1 MDETLKADTSEIQSK
16 IDRLEAEIAAF
27 EIQDKNTLEA
37 YRLKFLV
44 RKGKIAELF
53 EQLKTAP
60 PEQRPYIGKR
70 LNELK
75 TAAESRFEQA
85 KAALEAR
92 ETQSTPAPDL
102 TLPGRRRFTGAEH
115 PVQKVLSEM
124 KEIFFRMG
132 FTEAVGP
139 EIERDDYNFTL
150 LNFPDDHPAR
160 DMQDTFFL
168 RKGAPEGD
176 VVLRTHTSPVQ
187 IRTMLSQKPPIRI
200 IAPGK
205 VYRNEAI
212 SARSYCVF
220 HQLEGLY
227 VDKGVTFADFKATI
241 YSFAQQMF
249 GSDVKL
255 RFRPSFFPFTEPSAE
270 VDITC
275 YLCGGKGCRVCK
287 HTGWLEIMGC
297 GMVHP
302 NVLRNCNIDP
312 DIYSGYAWGMG
323 IERTTLLRYK
333 IDDIRLLFEND
344 VRMLSQFESI

>member
-1 MDETLKADTSEIQSK
+1 MDEIRLDTGDILDAIARVRAETEAFAIYDKAS
-16 IDRLEAEIAAF
+16 
-27 EIQDKNTLEA
+27 LEA
-37 YRLKFLV
+37 YRLRFLV
-44 RKGKIAELF
+44 RKGAVAELF
-53 EQLKTAP
+53 ERLKAVP
-60 PEQRPYIGKR
+60 KEQKPQVGKL

-75 TAAESRFEQA
+75 AAAEQKYEQA
-85 KAALEAR
+85 KAALEAQLR
-92 ETQSTPAPDL
+92 TEEPELDL
-102 TLPGRRRFTGAEH
+102 TLPGRPRFLGAEH

-124 KEIFFRMG
+124 KQIFFKMG

-139 EIERDDYNFTL
+139 EIELDEYNFTL

-160 DMQDTFFL
+160 DMQDTFFI
-168 RKGAPEGD
+168 RKGSPDGD

-227 VDKGVTFADFKATI
+227 IDKGVTFADFKATI

-270 VDITC
+270 VDVTC
-275 YLCGGKGCRVCK
+275 YLCAGKGCRVCK
-287 HTGWLEIMGC
+287 YSGWLEIMGC

-302 NVLRNCNIDP
+302 NVLRNCHLDP
-312 DIYSGYAWGMG
+312 NVYSGYAWGMG

-344 VRMLSQFESI
+344 LRMLSQFE

>member
-1 MDETLKADTSEIQSK
+1 MFNAIEHVRKET
-16 IDRLEAEIAAF
+16 AAF
-27 EIQDKNTLEA
+27 EIHDKATLEA
-37 YRLKFLV
+37 YRLRFLV

-53 EQLKTAP
+53 ERLKAVP
-60 PEQRPYIGKR
+60 KEQKPQVGKL
-70 LNELK
+70 LNDLK
-75 TAAESRFEQA
+75 AAAEQKYENA
-85 KAALEAR
+85 KAALEAQ
-92 ETQSTPAPDL
+92 TQEEERPLDL
-102 TLPGRRRFTGAEH
+102 TLPGRPRFLGAEH
-115 PVQKVLSEM
+115 PVQKVLREM
-124 KEIFFRMG
+124 KEIFFKMG
-132 FTEAVGP
+132 FTEVVGP

-241 YSFAQQMF
+241 YSFAKQMF
-249 GSDVKL
+249 GSEVKL

-287 HTGWLEIMGC
+287 YSGWLEIMGC

-312 DIYSGYAWGMG
+312 AVYSGYAWGMG

-333 IDDIRLLFEND
+333 IDDIQLLFEND
-344 VRMLSQFESI
+344 LRMLAQFE